1 MVRMSKPFI
10 LLLLLSSFSVIV
22 QAQQANYVVFFTDKD
37 NSSYNINQPHTFLST
52 RSIDRRNRQQIAITS
67 EDLPVNTTYTQG
79 LETIG
84 SVSVRQTT
92 KWFNAALVQ
101 ATSGEAE
108 SLKLLSYVSGVEFIA
123 PGNVGGRVEKS
134 LALDSLNAIDSDT
147 LFQYDILDIGEMR
160 ADGYQGE
167 DMVIAVID
175 GGFEG
180 LQTVAAFSNL
190 FIGNRL
196 LMSYDFLTRSSNVYQ
211 YTDHGTKVM
220 SVMGAEQSNPDYAGV
235 VPNASFLLFVTED
248 ILNEYRLEEYRW
260 LVAAE
265 KADSAGADVI
275 TSSLG
280 YNFFDDASM
289 NYGKSDLDGLTAV
302 ITRAAQR
309 AAEKGIFVV
318 VSGGNTGLT
327 DPWETVLFP
336 GDIIDGLAVG
346 SISSNFSLSAFSP
359 RGPIADGRIKPDV
372 LAYGSGTYVINKF
385 GNIVNSSGT
394 SFAAPQVAG
403 LAAGVWQAFPE
414 IGVSELL
421 NAFRSSSSN
430 ANRPDNEMGYGV
442 PSYLALSNYLSAA
455 EEESWFAAFPNPVIG
470 SDYLHIKV
478 FDPIIDTNVQL
489 DLFDTL
495 GKPILDEQ
503 LNISWQFNEYFLD
516 MKTLPQGIY
525 ILNLQSTSNFSQIK
539 ILKL

>member
-1 MVRMSKPFI
+1 MVRMSRSFNLI
-10 LLLLLSSFSVIV
+10 LLLFSFLATAK
-22 QAQQANYVVFFTDKD
+22 AQQGNYVVFFTDKD
-37 NSSYNINQPHTFLST
+37 NSIYNINQPQAFLSA
-52 RSIDRRNRQQIAITS
+52 RSIDRRSRQQIAVTA
-67 EDLPVNTTYTQG
+67 EDLPVNMAYTQG

-92 KWFNAALVQ
+92 KWFNAALVW

-108 SLKLLSYVSGVEFIA
+108 SLKLLSYVSDVAFIA
-123 PGNVGGRVEKS
+123 PGNIGGRIEKKFE
-134 LALDSLNAIDSDT
+134 LDSLNSIDSDT
-147 LFQYDILDIGEMR
+147 LFQYDILDIGDMR

-167 DMVIAVID
+167 DMIIAVLD

-180 LQTVAAFSNL
+180 LQTIEAFSTIFNE
-190 FIGNRL
+190 NRL
-196 LMSYDFLTRSSNVYQ
+196 LMSYDFLSRSADVYQ

-220 SVMGAEQSNPDYAGV
+220 SVMGAQQNNPDYAGV

-248 ILNEYRLEEYRW
+248 VFNEYRLEEYRW

-275 TSSLG
+275 SSSLG
-280 YNFFDDASM
+280 YNFFDDPTM
-289 NYGKSDLDGLTAV
+289 NYSKSDLDGLTAV

-309 AAEKGIFVV
+309 AAEKGIFIV
-318 VSGGNTGLT
+318 VSGGNTGLA

-346 SISSNFSLSAFSP
+346 SIASNFSLSSFSP
-359 RGPIADGRIKPDV
+359 RGPIADSRIKPDV

-403 LAAGVWQAFPE
+403 LAAGVWQAFPD
-414 IGVSELL
+414 ISSGDLL
-421 NAFRSSSSN
+421 EAFRMSSSN
-430 ANRPDNEMGYGV
+430 SASPDNDMGYGV
-442 PSYLALSNYLSAA
+442 PSYNALTNYLQAE
-455 EEESWFAAFPNPVIG
+455 EEESWYAASPNPIDG
-470 SDYLHIKV
+470 NTLLQIKI
-478 FDPIIDTNVQL
+478 FDPVKDSEVQL
-489 DLFDTL
+489 NMYDTM
-495 GKPILDEQ
+495 GKPISNEQ
-503 LNISWQFNEYFLD
+503 LAISWQTNKYFLE
-516 MKTLPQGIY
+516 MSTLPRGIY
-525 ILNLQSTSNFSQIK
+525 ILNLQSSSNFSQIK